1 MEFRDYYKVLGVDRK
16 ASDADIK
23 SAYRK
28 LARKFHPDVNPNNKD
43 AEAKFK
49 EINEAYQVISDP
61 EKRKKYDELGADW
74 EHGVSQEEMMRRY
87 AQQQSA
93 AGGGGRARGGGGAG
107 ADFGGGGD
115 FSDFFSQFFGG
126 GGGSTRGF
134 GRSRGGAPR
143 GFSSYEFGTEP
154 PRAPDLRAEVGIT
167 LADAVKGAKRRL
179 DLVAEDEC
187 ATCGG
192 SGMIAREEKQGKARV
207 IRAAEQCP
215 TCGGAGVVQ
224 ARRTLEVTIPAGVT
238 DGTQLRLK
246 GQGGRAPRPDQNG
259 DLFLTIRIEPNP
271 VFALAGRDLRVSLPV
286 WDYEASLGAEIT
298 APTIDGRVSLKIP
311 AGSQA
316 GRVMRLR
323 GRGLPARGKE
333 PAGDLLYELKVLAP
347 TDLNAKERAL
357 MQDLAES
364 LKARGITDPRA
375 ELMASK

>member
-16 ASDADIK
+16 ASDAQIK

-43 AEAKFK
+43 AELKFK
-49 EINEAYQVISDP
+49 ELNEAYQVIGDAD
-61 EKRKKYDELGADW
+61 KRKKYDELGADW

-87 AQQQSA
+87 ARQQSA
-93 AGGGGRARGGGGAG
+93 AGGAGGGAG

-126 GGGSTRGF
+126 SGRSGF
-134 GRSRGGAPR
+134 GRGASGRGAAPR
-143 GFSSYEFGTEP
+143 GFSSFEFGNEP
-154 PRAPDLRAEVGIT
+154 ARAPDLRAEVGVT
-167 LADAVKGAKRRL
+167 LAEAVRGVKRRL

-187 ATCGG
+187 VTCGG

-207 IRAAEQCP
+207 IRSAEPCP
-215 TCGGAGVVQ
+215 TCGGRGVVA

-286 WDYEASLGAEIT
+286 WDYEAALGAEIT
-298 APTIDGRVSLKIP
+298 APTVDGRVSLKIP
-311 AGSQA
+311 AGSQT

-357 MQDLAES
+357 MQDLANS
-364 LKARGITDPRA
+364 LKDRGIADPRA

>member
-16 ASDADIK
+16 ASEAEIK

-28 LARKFHPDVNPNNKD
+28 LARKFHPDVNPNNKE

-49 EINEAYQVISDP
+49 ELNEAYQVIGDAD
-61 EKRKKYDELGADW
+61 KRKKYDELGADW

-87 AQQQSA
+87 ARQQSA
-93 AGGGGRARGGGGAG
+93 AGAGAGGGA
-107 ADFGGGGD
+107 DFEGGD

-126 GGGSTRGF
+126 SARRAG
-134 GRSRGGAPR
+134 GRSRGGASR
-143 GFSSYEFGTEP
+143 GFSTFDFGTEP
-154 PRAPDLRAEVGIT
+154 ARAPDLRAEVGIA

-187 ATCGG
+187 VTCGG

-207 IRAAEQCP
+207 IRSAQQCP
-215 TCGGAGVVQ
+215 TCGGAGVVA
-224 ARRTLEVTIPAGVT
+224 ARRTLEVTIPAGVA

-271 VFALAGRDLRVSLPV
+271 VFAIVGRDLRVSLPV
-286 WDYEASLGAEIT
+286 WDYEAALGAEIT
-298 APTIDGRVSLKIP
+298 APTVDGRVALKIP
-311 AGSQA
+311 AGSQS

-347 TDLNAKERAL
+347 TDLNAKEHAL
-357 MQDLAES
+357 MQQLADS
-364 LKARGITDPRA
+364 LKDRGVADPRA
-375 ELMASK
+375 ELMVSKS

>member
-16 ASDADIK
+16 ASDAQIK

-43 AEAKFK
+43 AELKFK
-49 EINEAYQVISDP
+49 ELNEAYQVIGDAD
-61 EKRKKYDELGADW
+61 KRKKYDELGADW

-87 AQQQSA
+87 ARQQSA
-93 AGGGGRARGGGGAG
+93 AGGGGAG

-126 GGGSTRGF
+126 SGRSGF
-134 GRSRGGAPR
+134 GRGAGGRGSAPR
-143 GFSSYEFGTEP
+143 GFSNFEFGTEP
-154 PRAPDLRAEVGIT
+154 ARAPDLRAEVGVT
-167 LADAVKGAKRRL
+167 LADAVRGARRRL

-187 ATCGG
+187 VTCGG

-207 IRAAEQCP
+207 IRSAEPCP
-215 TCGGAGVVQ
+215 TCGGRGVVA

-286 WDYEASLGAEIT
+286 WDYEAALGAEIT
-298 APTIDGRVSLKIP
+298 APTVDGRVSLKIP
-311 AGSQA
+311 AGSQT

-357 MQDLAES
+357 MQDLANS
-364 LKARGITDPRA
+364 LKDRGIADPRA
-375 ELMASK
+375 DLMASK

>member
-1 MEFRDYYKVLGVDRK
+1 MEFRNYYKVLGVERK
-16 ASDADIK
+16 ASEADIK

-93 AGGGGRARGGGGAG
+93 AGAGGRAAGSGG

-126 GGGSTRGF
+126 GGGRRAG
-134 GRSRGGAPR
+134 GRSRGGASR
-143 GFSSYEFGTEP
+143 GFSTFDFGTEP
-154 PRAPDLRAEVGIT
+154 QRAPDLRAEVGIT

-187 ATCGG
+187 VTCGG
-192 SGMIAREEKQGKARV
+192 TGAITREGKQGKGRV
-207 IRAAEQCP
+207 IRTAEACP
-215 TCGGAGVVQ
+215 AWGGSGVVA

-259 DLFLTIRIEPNP
+259 DLFLTIKIEANP
-271 VFALAGRDLRVSLPV
+271 VFALAGRDLRVHLPV
-286 WDYEASLGAEIT
+286 WDYEAALGAEIT
-298 APTIDGRVSLKIP
+298 APTVDGRVSLKIP
-311 AGSQA
+311 ANSQT

-323 GRGLPARGKE
+323 GRGLPSRGKE

-357 MQDLAES
+357 MQDLATS
-364 LKARGITDPRA
+364 LKDRGIADPRA
-375 ELMASK
+375 ELMASKS

>member
-1 MEFRDYYKVLGVDRK
+1 MEFRDYYKTLGVDRK
-16 ASDADIK
+16 ASGAEIK

-49 EINEAYQVISDP
+49 QLNEAYQVIGDAD
-61 EKRKKYDELGADW
+61 KRKKYDELGADW

-87 AQQQSA
+87 ARQQSPA
-93 AGGGGRARGGGGAG
+93 GAG
-107 ADFGGGGD
+107 AVADFGGGD

-126 GGGSTRGF
+126 GAAAGF
-134 GRSRGGAPR
+134 GHSAGRRRGSSR
-143 GFSSYEFGTEP
+143 GFSGFDFETSGAGAEP
-154 PRAPDLRAEVGIT
+154 ARAPDLRAEVRIP
-167 LADAVKGAKRRL
+167 LVDAVKGAKRRL

-187 ATCGG
+187 ATCRG

-207 IRAAEQCP
+207 IRSAEPCP
-215 TCGGAGVVQ
+215 TCGGGGVVQ
-224 ARRTLEVTIPAGVT
+224 ARRTLEVTIPAGVA

-259 DLFLTIRIEPNP
+259 DLFLTVRIEPNP
-271 VFALAGRDLRVSLPV
+271 VFALAGRDLRVDLPV
-286 WDYEASLGAEIT
+286 WDYEAALGAEIT
-298 APTIDGRVSLKIP
+298 VPTVDGRVSLKIP
-311 AGSQA
+311 AASQA

-323 GRGLPARGKE
+323 GRGLPAHGKE

-347 TDLNAKERAL
+347 TDLSAKEREL
-357 MQDLAES
+357 MQQLADS
-364 LKARGITDPRA
+364 LKARGIADPRA

>member
-1 MEFRDYYKVLGVDRK
+1 MEFRDYYKVLGVERK
-16 ASDADIK
+16 ASDAEIK

-28 LARKFHPDVNPNNKD
+28 LARKFHPDVNPNNKE

-49 EINEAYQVISDP
+49 ELNEAYQVIGDP
-61 EKRKKYDELGADW
+61 DKRKKYDELGADW

-87 AQQQSA
+87 ARQQSA
-93 AGGGGRARGGGGAG
+93 AGAGRGGR

-126 GGGSTRGF
+126 GGGGGF
-134 GRSRGGAPR
+134 ERAGGRSRGGASR
-143 GFSSYEFGTEP
+143 GFSRFDFGTEP

-167 LADAVKGAKRRL
+167 LVDAVKGAKRRL

-207 IRAAEQCP
+207 IRSAQQCP
-215 TCGGAGVVQ
+215 TCGGSGVVA
-224 ARRTLEVTIPAGVT
+224 ARRTLEVTIPAGVS

-271 VFALAGRDLRVSLPV
+271 VFAIVGRDLRVSLPV
-286 WDYEASLGAEIT
+286 WDYEAVLGGEIT
-298 APTIDGRVSLKIP
+298 APTVDGRVSLKIP
-311 AGSQA
+311 AGSQS

-347 TDLNAKERAL
+347 NDLNARERAL
-357 MQDLAES
+357 MQQLADS
-364 LKARGITDPRA
+364 LKERGIADPRA

>member
-1 MEFRDYYKVLGVDRK
+1 MEFRDYYKPLGVDRK
-16 ASDADIK
+16 ASAAEIK

-43 AEAKFK
+43 AEVKFK
-49 EINEAYQVISDP
+49 QLNEAYQVLGDA

-87 AQQQSA
+87 AQQSA
-93 AGGGGRARGGGGAG
+93 AGAGAG
-107 ADFGGGGD
+107 FGGGD
-115 FSDFFSQFFGG
+115 FSDFFAQFFAGG
-126 GGGSTRGF
+126 GPGGF
-134 GRSRGGAPR
+134 GRGRAAASR
-143 GFSSYEFGTEP
+143 GFSGFDFGVEP
-154 PRAPDLRAEVGIT
+154 ARAPDLHAEVRIP
-167 LADAVKGAKRRL
+167 LIDAFKGATRRL

-192 SGMIAREEKQGKARV
+192 SGMIAREERQGKARV
-207 IRAAEQCP
+207 IRSAERCP
-215 TCGGAGVVQ
+215 TCRGAGVVQ
-224 ARRTLEVTIPAGVT
+224 ARRALEVTIPAGVA

-259 DLFLTIRIEPNP
+259 DLFLTVRIEPNP
-271 VFALAGRDLRVSLPV
+271 VFALAGRDLRVALPV
-286 WDYEASLGAEIT
+286 WDYEAALGAEIT
-298 APTIDGRVSLKIP
+298 APTVDGRVSLKIP
-311 AGSQA
+311 PGSQA

-347 TDLNAKERAL
+347 TDLNARERAL
-357 MQDLAES
+357 MQQLADS
-364 LKARGITDPRA
+364 LKARQIADPRA

>member
-16 ASDADIK
+16 ASEADIK

-93 AGGGGRARGGGGAG
+93 AGAGGRAAGGGGA
-107 ADFGGGGD
+107 DFGGGGGD

-126 GGGSTRGF
+126 GGGRRAG
-134 GRSRGGAPR
+134 GRSRGGASR
-143 GFSSYEFGTEP
+143 GFSTFDFGTEP
-154 PRAPDLRAEVGIT
+154 QRAPDLRAEVGIT

-192 SGMIAREEKQGKARV
+192 SGVIAREEKQGKARV
-207 IRAAEQCP
+207 IRSAEQCP
-215 TCGGAGVVQ
+215 TCGGAGVVE

-238 DGTQLRLK
+238 DGSQLRLK

-271 VFALAGRDLRVSLPV
+271 VFVLTGRDLRVNLPV
-286 WDYEASLGAEIT
+286 WDYEAALGAEIT

-357 MQDLAES
+357 MQDLADS
-364 LKARGITDPRA
+364 LKARGVADPRA

>member
-16 ASDADIK
+16 ASAAQIK

-43 AEAKFK
+43 AEVKFK
-49 EINEAYQVISDP
+49 ELNEAYQVIGDP
-61 EKRKKYDELGADW
+61 DKRKKYDELGADW

-87 AQQQSA
+87 ARQQSA
-93 AGGGGRARGGGGAG
+93 AGAGAG
-107 ADFGGGGD
+107 AEFGGGD

-126 GGGSTRGF
+126 GGVRGF
-134 GRSRGGAPR
+134 GRGSARGGPSR
-143 GFSSYEFGTEP
+143 GFSSFDFDTAP
-154 PRAPDLRAEVGIT
+154 ARAPDLRAEVRIP
-167 LADAVKGAKRRL
+167 LVDAVKGAKRRL

-192 SGMIAREEKQGKARV
+192 SGMIAREEKQGKTRV
-207 IRAAEQCP
+207 IRSAEPCP
-215 TCGGAGVVQ
+215 TCRGNGVVA
-224 ARRTLEVTIPAGVT
+224 ARRTLEVTIPAGVA

-259 DLFLTIRIEPNP
+259 DLLLTVRIEPSP
-271 VFALAGRDLRVSLPV
+271 VFTLVGRDIRVNLPV
-286 WDYEASLGAEIT
+286 WVYEAALGAEIT
-298 APTIDGRVSLKIP
+298 APTVDGRVSLKIP

-347 TDLNAKERAL
+347 TELNAKERAL
-357 MQDLAES
+357 MQELADS
-364 LKARGITDPRA
+364 LKARGIADPRA

>member
-1 MEFRDYYKVLGVDRK
+1 MEFRDYYKTLGVDRK
-16 ASDADIK
+16 ASEAEIK

-28 LARKFHPDVNPNNKD
+28 LARKFHPDVNPNNKE
-43 AEAKFK
+43 AEARFK
-49 EINEAYQVISDP
+49 EINEAYQVIGDAD
-61 EKRKKYDELGADW
+61 KRKKYDELGADW

-87 AQQQSA
+87 ARQQSA
-93 AGGGGRARGGGGAG
+93 AGAGG
-107 ADFGGGGD
+107 ADFGGGAEFSGGD

-126 GGGSTRGF
+126 GGARGF
-134 GRSRGGAPR
+134 GRGRGGSPR
-143 GFSSYEFGTEP
+143 GFSSYDFGTEP
-154 PRAPDLRAEVGIT
+154 ARAPDLHAEVSIP

-207 IRAAEQCP
+207 IRSAQPCP
-215 TCGGAGVVQ
+215 TCGGSGVVA
-224 ARRTLEVTIPAGVT
+224 ARRTLEVTIPAGVA
-238 DGTQLRLK
+238 DRSQLRLK
-246 GQGGRAPRPDQNG
+246 GQGGRAPRSDQNG

-286 WDYEASLGAEIT
+286 WDYEAALGAEIT
-298 APTIDGRVSLKIP
+298 APTVDGRVSLKVP
-311 AGSQA
+311 AGSQT

-347 TDLNAKERAL
+347 TDLTAKERTL
-357 MQDLAES
+357 MQQLADS
-364 LKARGITDPRA
+364 LKARGVADPRA